1 MKVVIDNKIWTAYL
15 LSKDKNVEKFLKLV
29 SDKKISLLMSKE
41 VLENLADLLN
51 RDDIVKHLNKTL
63 IENFLYLLIQQASI
77 IKTIHFIED
86 KTSVEDQVYAD
97 LAVSGNAQFLVTVE
111 TEFDRFSK
119 LDGYKFINVIELNTF
134 LENFEE

>member
-1 MKVVIDNKIWTAYL
+1 
-15 LSKDKNVEKFLKLV
+15 
-29 SDKKISLLMSKE
+29 MSKE